1 MSRKTVSKSI
11 HQGWK
16 MVAVALLCATIIQM
30 GCLKAVQDFFKTD
43 KDRFLDASKVIH
55 ATDASPINPIRGS
68 ASEADP
74 EEDLLPNSEFPK
86 ESDYIYSDA
95 DYVIGPNDVLDIS
108 ILDLYQPGMETT
120 IRRQV
125 EASGFIDL
133 PLLTDRVQ
141 ADGFNANTLK
151 QRIADVYSQT
161 LLRNPQ
167 VSVSVVARR
176 QSTFSILGSV
186 LNPGTYE
193 VTRSDMRLLDAIA
206 MARGITA
213 PTTTVRYIYIIRP
226 EPAVRAS
233 DLEGTGTMVL
243 PTRGSDIPE
252 LPETSPD
259 AGPLP
264 SQLPDLPLELPEEDT
279 EGDESSAVEMS
290 QSVLTYLDG
299 LEGDAGLEPEREM
312 RFVNGQWVEVN
323 TSGKMGSFAYLSV
336 MPTETNAMSPEV
348 AEATL
353 EADVEGQM
361 AFEGDY
367 NTEDPWGW
375 EESNKSELARVI
387 AINLRELLD
396 GDPRMNVIIR
406 DNDIVRVPTVEA
418 GEFYIMG
425 EVTRPG
431 VYSLTG
437 RRLTVKMAMAAAG
450 NLGPLAWPE
459 NSILIRRIGEN
470 QEQIIPID
478 IEKIFTGEESD
489 LFLKGNDVIAVGT
502 NAAASFMAVVRNA
515 FRMTYGFGFIYDRN
529 FADPYPALGLDS
541 KRFTRW

>member
-1 MSRKTVSKSI
+1 MSRKTMHKSI
-11 HQGWK
+11 HQSLK
-16 MVAVALLCATIIQM
+16 MVGVALLAATIIQM
-30 GCLKAVQDFFKTD
+30 GCLEAVQNFFKTD

-55 ATDASPINPIRGS
+55 ATENSPISPINES

-74 EEDLLPNSEFPK
+74 ADDILPNSEFPE

-95 DYVIGPNDVLDIS
+95 DYVIGPNDVLDVGV
-108 ILDLYQPGMETT
+108 LDLYQPGMETT
-120 IRRQV
+120 VRRQV

-133 PLLTDRVQ
+133 PLLEERIL
-141 ADGFNANTLK
+141 ADGFSALALK
-151 QRIADVYSQT
+151 QRIADAYAQT
-161 LLRNPQ
+161 LLRDPQ
-167 VSVSVVARR
+167 VNVSIVARR

-193 VTRSDMRLLDAIA
+193 VTRADMRLLDALA
-206 MARGITA
+206 LARGITA
-213 PTTTVRYIYIIRP
+213 PTSTVRYLYIIRP
-226 EPAVRAS
+226 EPAIRARDVDGGES
-233 DLEGTGTMVL
+233 MSVPVL
-243 PTRGSDIPE
+243 RPE
-252 LPETSPD
+252 LPGDGDQGQDT
-259 AGPLP
+259 APLP
-264 SQLPDLPLELPEEDT
+264 NQLPDLPIDLPVDDEDQTGSLESTD
-279 EGDESSAVEMS
+279 
-290 QSVLTYLDG
+290 SVLTYLGDVQSPTD
-299 LEGDAGLEPEREM
+299 LEEAGELM
-312 RFVNGQWVEVN
+312 RFVDGQWVPVAEP
-323 TSGKMGSFAYLSV
+323 TDMESYAYLSV
-336 MPTETNAMSPEV
+336 MAAEMNA
-348 AEATL
+348 AEAQGTL
-353 EADVEGQM
+353 EAAEEGEM
-361 AFEGDY
+361 AGGDY
-367 NTEDPWGW
+367 NSEDPWGW
-375 EESNKSELARVI
+375 QESNKSELARVI
-387 AINLRELLD
+387 AINLRELLN
-396 GDPRMNVIIR
+396 GDPRMNVIIH

-529 FADPYPALGLDS
+529 FADPYPRNGLNSD
-541 KRFTRW
+541 RFTRW